1 MRIGTG
7 ESWGPETIFGFGVG
21 FAACFVAARC
31 FEAGFAAPLFPLP
44 PLPLLITSTTAA
56 MATASTTG
64 RRNRIAG
71 RGYASGIVTQHARHY
86 TVEQANAALE
96 WVAERL
102 ERLRSA
108 REQLSDE
115 DARAA
120 LGEAAPANGGGAPGR
135 VVSEAFLELQR
146 ALGEL
151 QAMDVVLRD
160 LERGLVDFP
169 ALRDGREVYL
179 CWETGED
186 EIGFWH
192 DTDSGYGGRQ
202 PL

>member
-1 MRIGTG
+1 M
-7 ESWGPETIFGFGVG
+7 S
-21 FAACFVAARC
+21 
-31 FEAGFAAPLFPLP
+31 
-44 PLPLLITSTTAA
+44 
-56 MATASTTG
+56 
-64 RRNRIAG
+64 
-71 RGYASGIVTQHARHY
+71 QHARHY
-86 TVEQANAALE
+86 TVDQANAALE

-108 REQLSDE
+108 RVQLSDE
-115 DARAA
+115 EARTA
-120 LGEAAPANGGGAPGR
+120 LGEAAPSNGGGAPGR

-146 ALGEL
+146 TLGEL

-169 ALRDGREVYL
+169 ALREGREVYL

-186 EIGFWH
+186 AIGYWH
-192 DTDSGYGGRQ
+192 DTDTGYGGRQ